1 MPKSTPRT
9 QAQQPTAETA
19 SKQQPTAKTSKQQPL
34 TLADL
39 RTALS
44 GVEAQRATTQDPE
57 QRLALEEAA
66 ITLRQAQRTAIK
78 DAQKEM
84 IKEFKAT
91 AQDVNLQSK
100 KIRETVTKLN
110 KIDKIMDGAQNV
122 LKECVRVLKA
132 IASLLGVSLVS
143 IGTLGI
149 ALARN
154 FMCMGLLA
162 IMACGMF
169 TSCAMT
175 KSQLAKVNSLA
186 ITSDSVALAPSAI
199 FSKLASTR
207 RDRGLIYVASLEGTE
222 TRLTEL
228 DNLYSAIQSDQEIIS
243 QADAYVSILNSYIKA
258 LKSLTAPTRYS
269 QYGTTLRGIG
279 RNVDSLF
286 IAYNA
291 LETKLEH
298 EDRLIAKEN
307 IGIAKQIGKST
318 GYMASETGRRVQRR
332 LMKKFLSEGDTLVA
346 TCCDRLA
353 EIVKKEQINQL
364 ISIEEQGL
372 RQDYRSYLNA
382 MHNMGRPVNTEFD
395 ATYLTMRQNV
405 TDARK
410 IQSKCVS
417 ALNSLKKAHH
427 KLLEQMDN
435 KFKNGPTYEEYAE
448 SLMEL
453 GTQAADLRK
462 LFK

>member
-1 MPKSTPRT
+1 MATPKKS
-9 QAQQPTAETA
+9 ATAL
-19 SKQQPTAKTSKQQPL
+19 KNL
-34 TLADL
+34 TLQEISDSLQA
-39 RTALS
+39 T
-44 GVEAQRATTQDPE
+44 EQQRAQITDPE
-57 QRLALEEAA
+57 QRQVLEEACV
-66 ITLRQAQRTAIK
+66 TLRQAQRAAIK
-78 DAQKEM
+78 AEQKEM
-84 IKEFKAT
+84 VKEFKTT
-91 AQDVNLQSK
+91 AEDVNLQAK

-110 KIDKIMDGAQNV
+110 KVNKIMNGAQDV
-122 LKECVRVLKA
+122 IKETVKTLKA
-132 IASLLGVSLVS
+132 IASLLGAYFLAASTLAVTFARSISSLLGVGL
-143 IGTLGI
+143 IAIICTTLP
-149 ALARN
+149 
-154 FMCMGLLA
+154 
-162 IMACGMF
+162 

-291 LETKLEH
+291 LETKLDH

-372 RQDYRSYLNA
+372 RQDYHSYLNA